1 MQANDELNPHSRL
14 IGKPVSIE
22 YLDIVFSNGALQLV
36 SYTINVES
44 HAYFLWFLRN
54 IQSWD

>member
-44 HAYFLWFLRN
+44 HAYFL
-54 IQSWD
+54 